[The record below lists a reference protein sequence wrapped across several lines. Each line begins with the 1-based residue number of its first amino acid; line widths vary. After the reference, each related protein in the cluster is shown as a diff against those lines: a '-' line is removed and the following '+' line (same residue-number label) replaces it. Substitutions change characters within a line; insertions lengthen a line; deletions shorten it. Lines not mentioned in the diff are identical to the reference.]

1 MQLEQKQT
9 LSQKLVLTQTMRQS
23 LDCLQLS
30 APELTEYV
38 QEVALSNPLL
48 DVQSPTYYETEL
60 PSEAAPAER
69 EPLEVRETDSWRG
82 VTSSGMEDV
91 QDFTAFLTRE
101 KTFRDH
107 LTEQIGQMKLVDDE
121 LLRLCRFLIDCL
133 DERGYLDCP
142 LEELSREF
150 DIPLFSLEQ
159 ALFAVQMLD
168 PPGVGARNL
177 SECLT
182 LQLAQGRSLDPLAL
196 KIARDGLEMLGKR
209 NFSGLAAL
217 LGVSVGEARAAA
229 AKILALN
236 PIPSRSF
243 AGSEQIA
250 YVAPD
255 AEFSVQQGQLVIE
268 LNERILPRLSVNAE
282 YAALMNTS
290 DDPEVQRYVKEKLS
304 EAQALIKGVH
314 TRCDTLVQML
324 TLIGREQHG
333 FFCGGEAL
341 LPVTMQQL
349 SEKMGVSTSTVSRA
363 AQNKYIQFQGR
374 IIPVRSFFTTA
385 IRPDAAVS
393 SHAVKQRLQSLIR
406 AEDPAAP
413 LSDEALRLALSASR
427 SAAAPSP
434 STARKWAFRPRPS
447 AKSAERRARS
457 NILSGGTFTMASVY
471 DRTDIYDLF
480 DSPKKDAQT
489 LSHWQAVFNGRPI
502 RSALDVSIGTGSLT
516 LPLGQLGVSLYG
528 SDLSDSMLARCR
540 KKADERGIA
549 IDLRQSDFRD
559 LTSHFDRSFDC
570 VMSTGN
576 SLAYVTNNEITG
588 VLEQMDA
595 LVEPGGCLYFDL
607 RNWDR
612 IVGQKKRFYCYNPAF
627 LPNGDRVNLMQVW
640 DHLSD
645 GSIVFNL
652 VYTFERDNK
661 IFQKERFEEHY
672 HPVPQKLLLD
682 KLTQLGYQDIQ
693 VKAFPVQ
700 FGAFDI
706 ENSEWYCVLAHKAK

>member
-1 MQLEQKQT
+1 MQLEQRQT

-168 PPGVGARNL
+168 PP
-177 SECLT
+177 

-314 TRCDTLVQML
+314 TRCDTLIQML

-413 LSDEALRLALSASR
+413 LSDEALRLALSALGIEVS
-427 SAAAPSP
+427 
-434 STARKWAFRPRPS
+434 
-447 AKSAERRARS
+447 RRAVAKYRAEMGIPS
-457 NILSGGTFTMASVY
+457 SS
-471 DRTDIYDLF
+471 
-480 DSPKKDAQT
+480 Q
-489 LSHWQAVFNGRPI
+489 
-502 RSALDVSIGTGSLT
+502 
-516 LPLGQLGVSLYG
+516 
-528 SDLSDSMLARCR
+528 R
-540 KKADERGIA
+540 KKR
-549 IDLRQSDFRD
+549 
-559 LTSHFDRSFDC
+559 
-570 VMSTGN
+570 
-576 SLAYVTNNEITG
+576 
-588 VLEQMDA
+588 
-595 LVEPGGCLYFDL
+595 
-607 RNWDR
+607 
-612 IVGQKKRFYCYNPAF
+612 
-627 LPNGDRVNLMQVW
+627 
-640 DHLSD
+640 
-645 GSIVFNL
+645 
-652 VYTFERDNK
+652 
-661 IFQKERFEEHY
+661 
-672 HPVPQKLLLD
+672 
-682 KLTQLGYQDIQ
+682 
-693 VKAFPVQ
+693 
-700 FGAFDI
+700 
-706 ENSEWYCVLAHKAK
+706 

>member
-1 MQLEQKQT
+1 MQLEQRQT

-30 APELTEYV
+30 APELAEYV

-60 PSEAAPAER
+60 PSETAPAER
-69 EPLEVRETDSWRG
+69 EPLEVREADSWRG

-121 LLRLCRFLIDCL
+121 LLRLCRFFD
-133 DERGYLDCP
+133 R
-142 LEELSREF
+142 LSRRARLSRLPARRAVTRIRHPALLARAGALRRADARPAGRRRAEPVGMP
-150 DIPLFSLEQ
+150 DAPACAGPLARPAGAEDR
-159 ALFAVQMLD
+159 ARW
-168 PPGVGARNL
+168 ARN
-177 SECLT
+177 
-182 LQLAQGRSLDPLAL
+182 AQQARLFRPCRS
-196 KIARDGLEMLGKR
+196 ARRQRQRSQG
-209 NFSGLAAL
+209 AASK
-217 LGVSVGEARAAA
+217 V
-229 AKILALN
+229 LALN

-363 AQNKYIQFQGR
+363 AQNKYLQFQGR

-413 LSDEALRLALSASR
+413 LSDEALRLTLSALGIEVS
-427 SAAAPSP
+427 
-434 STARKWAFRPRPS
+434 
-447 AKSAERRARS
+447 RRAVAKYRAEMGIPS
-457 NILSGGTFTMASVY
+457 SS
-471 DRTDIYDLF
+471 
-480 DSPKKDAQT
+480 Q
-489 LSHWQAVFNGRPI
+489 
-502 RSALDVSIGTGSLT
+502 
-516 LPLGQLGVSLYG
+516 
-528 SDLSDSMLARCR
+528 R
-540 KKADERGIA
+540 KKR
-549 IDLRQSDFRD
+549 
-559 LTSHFDRSFDC
+559 
-570 VMSTGN
+570 
-576 SLAYVTNNEITG
+576 
-588 VLEQMDA
+588 
-595 LVEPGGCLYFDL
+595 
-607 RNWDR
+607 
-612 IVGQKKRFYCYNPAF
+612 
-627 LPNGDRVNLMQVW
+627 
-640 DHLSD
+640 
-645 GSIVFNL
+645 
-652 VYTFERDNK
+652 
-661 IFQKERFEEHY
+661 
-672 HPVPQKLLLD
+672 
-682 KLTQLGYQDIQ
+682 
-693 VKAFPVQ
+693 
-700 FGAFDI
+700 
-706 ENSEWYCVLAHKAK
+706 

>member
-1 MQLEQKQT
+1 MQLEQRQT

-30 APELTEYV
+30 APELAEYV

-48 DVQSPTYYETEL
+48 DVQSPTYYETAL
-60 PSEAAPAER
+60 PSEASASER
-69 EPLEVRETDSWRG
+69 GTPDVRETDSWRG
-82 VTSSGMEDV
+82 VTSSGMEEV

-142 LEELSREF
+142 LAELSREF

-182 LQLAQGRSLDPLAL
+182 LQLAQDRSLDPLAL
-196 KIARDGLEMLGKR
+196 KIARNGLEMLGKR
-209 NFSGLAAL
+209 NFSGLAVL
-217 LGVSVGEARAAA
+217 LGVSVNEAKAAA
-229 AKILALN
+229 SKVLALN

-314 TRCDTLVQML
+314 TRCDTLIQML

-406 AEDPAAP
+406 AEDPSAP
-413 LSDEALRLALSASR
+413 LSDEALRLTLSALGIEVS
-427 SAAAPSP
+427 
-434 STARKWAFRPRPS
+434 
-447 AKSAERRARS
+447 RRAVAKYRAE
-457 NILSGGTFTMASVY
+457 M
-471 DRTDIYDLF
+471 DIPSSF
-480 DSPKKDAQT
+480 Q
-489 LSHWQAVFNGRPI
+489 
-502 RSALDVSIGTGSLT
+502 
-516 LPLGQLGVSLYG
+516 
-528 SDLSDSMLARCR
+528 R
-540 KKADERGIA
+540 KKR
-549 IDLRQSDFRD
+549 
-559 LTSHFDRSFDC
+559 
-570 VMSTGN
+570 
-576 SLAYVTNNEITG
+576 
-588 VLEQMDA
+588 
-595 LVEPGGCLYFDL
+595 
-607 RNWDR
+607 
-612 IVGQKKRFYCYNPAF
+612 
-627 LPNGDRVNLMQVW
+627 
-640 DHLSD
+640 
-645 GSIVFNL
+645 
-652 VYTFERDNK
+652 
-661 IFQKERFEEHY
+661 
-672 HPVPQKLLLD
+672 
-682 KLTQLGYQDIQ
+682 
-693 VKAFPVQ
+693 
-700 FGAFDI
+700 
-706 ENSEWYCVLAHKAK
+706 

>member
-1 MQLEQKQT
+1 MQLEQRQT

-30 APELTEYV
+30 APELAEYV

-82 VTSSGMEDV
+82 VTSSGMEEV

-182 LQLAQGRSLDPLAL
+182 LQLAQDRSLDPLAL
-196 KIARDGLEMLGKR
+196 KIARNGLEMLGKR

-217 LGVSVGEARAAA
+217 LGVSVNEAKAAA
-229 AKILALN
+229 SKVLALN

-314 TRCDTLVQML
+314 TRCDTLIQML
-324 TLIGREQHG
+324 TLIGREQYG

-413 LSDEALRLALSASR
+413 LSDEALRLTLSALGIEVS
-427 SAAAPSP
+427 
-434 STARKWAFRPRPS
+434 
-447 AKSAERRARS
+447 RRAVAKYRAE
-457 NILSGGTFTMASVY
+457 M
-471 DRTDIYDLF
+471 DIP
-480 DSPKKDAQT
+480 SSSQ
-489 LSHWQAVFNGRPI
+489 
-502 RSALDVSIGTGSLT
+502 
-516 LPLGQLGVSLYG
+516 
-528 SDLSDSMLARCR
+528 R
-540 KKADERGIA
+540 KKR
-549 IDLRQSDFRD
+549 
-559 LTSHFDRSFDC
+559 
-570 VMSTGN
+570 
-576 SLAYVTNNEITG
+576 
-588 VLEQMDA
+588 
-595 LVEPGGCLYFDL
+595 
-607 RNWDR
+607 
-612 IVGQKKRFYCYNPAF
+612 
-627 LPNGDRVNLMQVW
+627 
-640 DHLSD
+640 
-645 GSIVFNL
+645 
-652 VYTFERDNK
+652 
-661 IFQKERFEEHY
+661 
-672 HPVPQKLLLD
+672 
-682 KLTQLGYQDIQ
+682 
-693 VKAFPVQ
+693 
-700 FGAFDI
+700 
-706 ENSEWYCVLAHKAK
+706 

>member
-1 MQLEQKQT
+1 MFPFLFQAIPAHLRVAKKGENCYTEIIKYTPFSTASGGEGLIVQLEQKQT

-30 APELTEYV
+30 APELSEYV

-48 DVQSPTYYETEL
+48 DVQAPTYYETEL
-60 PSEAAPAER
+60 PSEAAPSGR
-69 EPLEVRETDSWRG
+69 EPLEVREADSWRG
-82 VTSSGMEDV
+82 VSSGMEDA

-142 LEELSREF
+142 LEELSHEF

-196 KIARDGLEMLGKR
+196 KIARDGLEMLSKR
-209 NFSGLAAL
+209 DFSGLAAL
-217 LGVSVGEARAAA
+217 LGVSVNEARAAA
-229 AKILALN
+229 SKVLALN

-290 DDPEVQRYVKEKLS
+290 DDPEVQHYVKEKLA

-324 TLIGREQHG
+324 TLIGSEQHG
-333 FFCGGEAL
+333 FFCTGEAL

-363 AQNKYIQFQGR
+363 AQNKYIQFQGKV
-374 IIPVRSFFTTA
+374 IPVRSFFTAA

-393 SHAVKQRLQSLIR
+393 SHAVKQRLQSLIH

-413 LSDEALRLALSASR
+413 LSDEALRVALSALGIEVS
-427 SAAAPSP
+427 
-434 STARKWAFRPRPS
+434 
-447 AKSAERRARS
+447 RRAV
-457 NILSGGTFTMASVY
+457 AKY
-471 DRTDIYDLF
+471 RTEMDIP
-480 DSPKKDAQT
+480 SSSQ
-489 LSHWQAVFNGRPI
+489 
-502 RSALDVSIGTGSLT
+502 
-516 LPLGQLGVSLYG
+516 
-528 SDLSDSMLARCR
+528 R
-540 KKADERGIA
+540 KKR
-549 IDLRQSDFRD
+549 
-559 LTSHFDRSFDC
+559 
-570 VMSTGN
+570 
-576 SLAYVTNNEITG
+576 
-588 VLEQMDA
+588 
-595 LVEPGGCLYFDL
+595 
-607 RNWDR
+607 
-612 IVGQKKRFYCYNPAF
+612 
-627 LPNGDRVNLMQVW
+627 
-640 DHLSD
+640 
-645 GSIVFNL
+645 
-652 VYTFERDNK
+652 
-661 IFQKERFEEHY
+661 
-672 HPVPQKLLLD
+672 
-682 KLTQLGYQDIQ
+682 
-693 VKAFPVQ
+693 
-700 FGAFDI
+700 
-706 ENSEWYCVLAHKAK
+706 

>member
-1 MQLEQKQT
+1 MQLEQRQT

-30 APELTEYV
+30 APELAEYV

-82 VTSSGMEDV
+82 VTSSGMEEV

-133 DERGYLDCP
+133 DERGYLDCRARRAVTRIRHP
-142 LEELSREF
+142 APSR
-150 DIPLFSLEQ
+150 SSK

-182 LQLAQGRSLDPLAL
+182 LQLAQDRSLDPLAL

-209 NFSGLAAL
+209 NFSGLAVL
-217 LGVSVGEARAAA
+217 LGVSVNEAKAAA
-229 AKILALN
+229 SKVLALN

-304 EAQALIKGVH
+304 EAQTLIKGVH

-341 LPVTMQQL
+341 LP
-349 SEKMGVSTSTVSRA
+349 
-363 AQNKYIQFQGR
+363 
-374 IIPVRSFFTTA
+374 
-385 IRPDAAVS
+385 
-393 SHAVKQRLQSLIR
+393 
-406 AEDPAAP
+406 
-413 LSDEALRLALSASR
+413 
-427 SAAAPSP
+427 
-434 STARKWAFRPRPS
+434 
-447 AKSAERRARS
+447 
-457 NILSGGTFTMASVY
+457 
-471 DRTDIYDLF
+471 
-480 DSPKKDAQT
+480 
-489 LSHWQAVFNGRPI
+489 
-502 RSALDVSIGTGSLT
+502 
-516 LPLGQLGVSLYG
+516 
-528 SDLSDSMLARCR
+528 
-540 KKADERGIA
+540 
-549 IDLRQSDFRD
+549 
-559 LTSHFDRSFDC
+559 
-570 VMSTGN
+570 
-576 SLAYVTNNEITG
+576 
-588 VLEQMDA
+588 
-595 LVEPGGCLYFDL
+595 
-607 RNWDR
+607 
-612 IVGQKKRFYCYNPAF
+612 
-627 LPNGDRVNLMQVW
+627 
-640 DHLSD
+640 
-645 GSIVFNL
+645 
-652 VYTFERDNK
+652 
-661 IFQKERFEEHY
+661 
-672 HPVPQKLLLD
+672 
-682 KLTQLGYQDIQ
+682 
-693 VKAFPVQ
+693 
-700 FGAFDI
+700 
-706 ENSEWYCVLAHKAK
+706 

>member
-1 MQLEQKQT
+1 MQLEQRQT

-30 APELTEYV
+30 APELAEYV

-101 KTFRDH
+101 KTFSDH

-150 DIPLFSLEQ
+150 DIP
-159 ALFAVQMLD
+159 
-168 PPGVGARNL
+168 PGVGARNL

-182 LQLAQGRSLDPLAL
+182 LQLAQDRSLDPLAL

-209 NFSGLAAL
+209 NFSGLAVL
-217 LGVSVGEARAAA
+217 LGVSVNEAKAAA
-229 AKILALN
+229 SKVLALN

-290 DDPEVQRYVKEKLS
+290 DAPEVQRYVKEKLS

-314 TRCDTLVQML
+314 TRCDTLIQML

-406 AEDPAAP
+406 AEDPSAP
-413 LSDEALRLALSASR
+413 LSDEALRLTLSALGIEVS
-427 SAAAPSP
+427 
-434 STARKWAFRPRPS
+434 
-447 AKSAERRARS
+447 RRAVAKYRAE
-457 NILSGGTFTMASVY
+457 M
-471 DRTDIYDLF
+471 DIP
-480 DSPKKDAQT
+480 SSSQ
-489 LSHWQAVFNGRPI
+489 
-502 RSALDVSIGTGSLT
+502 
-516 LPLGQLGVSLYG
+516 
-528 SDLSDSMLARCR
+528 R
-540 KKADERGIA
+540 KKR
-549 IDLRQSDFRD
+549 
-559 LTSHFDRSFDC
+559 
-570 VMSTGN
+570 
-576 SLAYVTNNEITG
+576 
-588 VLEQMDA
+588 
-595 LVEPGGCLYFDL
+595 
-607 RNWDR
+607 
-612 IVGQKKRFYCYNPAF
+612 
-627 LPNGDRVNLMQVW
+627 
-640 DHLSD
+640 
-645 GSIVFNL
+645 
-652 VYTFERDNK
+652 
-661 IFQKERFEEHY
+661 
-672 HPVPQKLLLD
+672 
-682 KLTQLGYQDIQ
+682 
-693 VKAFPVQ
+693 
-700 FGAFDI
+700 
-706 ENSEWYCVLAHKAK
+706 

>member
-1 MQLEQKQT
+1 MQLEQRQT

-182 LQLAQGRSLDPLAL
+182 LQLAQDRSLDPLAL

-209 NFSGLAAL
+209 NFSGLAVL
-217 LGVSVGEARAAA
+217 LGVSVNEAKAAA
-229 AKILALN
+229 SKVLALN

-413 LSDEALRLALSASR
+413 
-427 SAAAPSP
+427 SP
-434 STARKWAFRPRPS
+434 STARKWTFRPRPS
-447 AKSAERRARS
+447 AKSAERGARS
-457 NILSGGTFTMASVY
+457 NILSGGACSMASVY

-489 LSHWQAVFNGRPI
+489 LSHWQTVFDGMPI

-540 KKADERGIA
+540 KKANERGIA

-595 LVEPGGCLYFDL
+595 LVKPGGYLYFDL

-645 GSIVFNL
+645 GSIAFNL